1 MGALRPRYLVSG
13 KSKEIRSMNL
23 DGITYQHG
31 PFVEHKAE
39 NRRMAPVLDALATIA
54 VSEPKHEV
62 IAVALRLTVSETELI
77 ISGKDRKSVV

>member
-1 MGALRPRYLVSG
+1 
-13 KSKEIRSMNL
+13 MNL

-77 ISGKDRKSVV
+77 ISGTPGYRMRLSSSFRPCGRN